1 MPGATCGVRNAVGKG
16 AGFRC
21 IRRRGVPENHARWI
35 RREVNKCPHGQGA
48 EVETEHEFTLEL
60 DGISDLTR
68 EVVERPLRSRLR
80 RRYDRDAAGR
90 VSIGFTRSAPALSEA
105 IVSAIADVRKAGIG
119 ARVVRVNELN
129 PAPGSTEDAQQVVGA
144 INGVLQAS
152 FAIELDPTLC
162 PLVFRVL
169 EYVG

>member
-1 MPGATCGVRNAVGKG
+1 M
-16 AGFRC
+16 
-21 IRRRGVPENHARWI
+21 
-35 RREVNKCPHGQGA
+35 
-48 EVETEHEFTLEL
+48 ETEHEFTLEL

-68 EVVERPLRSRLR
+68 EVV
-80 RRYDRDAAGR
+80 DALYEAGCDDGTIVMRAGR

-119 ARVVRVNELN
+119 ARVVRVDEAT

-152 FAIELDPTLC
+152 FAIELDPTLR

>member
-1 MPGATCGVRNAVGKG
+1 
-16 AGFRC
+16 
-21 IRRRGVPENHARWI
+21 
-35 RREVNKCPHGQGA
+35 
-48 EVETEHEFTLEL
+48 VETEHEFTLEL

-68 EVVERPLRSRLR
+68 EVV
-80 RRYDRDAAGR
+80 DALYEAGCDDGTIVMRAGR
-90 VSIGFTRSAPALSEA
+90 VSIGFTRSAPALGEA

-119 ARVVRVNELN
+119 ARVVRVDEAT

-152 FAIELDPTLC
+152 FAIELDPTLR